1 MKFSMKRNYF
11 LTELATVQR
20 AISSKTTIPIL
31 TGLKIQL
38 EDEGLTLTGSNSD
51 ISIEKFIDKDLEEAG
66 LLIEDYGGIVVPAR
80 FFSEIIKKLPEDDFL
95 LEVIGQNQVRILSG
109 KADFTINGLDVNEY
123 PQLPVIESYENLV
136 LPARVLNR
144 LISETIFATST
155 QESRP
160 ILTGVHFIL
169 QDNRLK
175 AVATDSH
182 RLSQRV
188 LPLEKEAADF
198 DIVVP
203 NKSLQE
209 LSRSFD
215 DEEEMVEMT
224 IMENQALF
232 KTKTMNF
239 YTRLLEGFYP
249 DTDRLIPNEFSTEIE
264 FYVPSLLSAVERAS
278 LLSHEGHNN
287 IIRLEIND
295 QKVTLYGNSPEIG
308 NVEEDLVFEE
318 VSGDPLVISFN
329 PDYMKAALRAFG
341 QQNIKINFV
350 GPLRAFTLVPMTS
363 DEHFIQLVTPVR
375 TSV

>member
-1 MKFSMKRNYF
+1 MKFSIRRSYF
-11 LTELATVQR
+11 LAELATVQR
-20 AISSKTTIPIL
+20 AISGKTTIPIL

-38 EDEGLTLTGSNSD
+38 DDEGLTLTGSNAD
-51 ISIEKFIDKDLEEAG
+51 ISIEKFISKEVEQASLSIDA
-66 LLIEDYGGIVVPAR
+66 YGAIVVPAR
-80 FFSEIIKKLPEDDFL
+80 FFSEIIKKLPEEEFL

-109 KADFTINGLDVNEY
+109 KADFTINGLSANDY
-123 PQLPVIESYENLV
+123 PQLPVIENYKNLI

-160 ILTGVHFIL
+160 ILTGVHFTL
-169 QDNRLK
+169 KDNQLK

-188 LPLEKEAADF
+188 LPLETEVSDF
-198 DIVVP
+198 DIVIP
-203 NKSLQE
+203 NKSLLE

-215 DEEEMVEMT
+215 DEEEMIEMI
-224 IMENQALF
+224 IMENQTLF

-249 DTDRLIPNEFSTEIE
+249 DTDRLIPTEFSTEIE
-264 FYVPSLLSAVERAS
+264 FYVPSLLAAVERAS

-308 NVEEDLVFEE
+308 NVEEDLVFEN

-329 PDYMKAALRAFG
+329 PDYMKFALRAFG
-341 QQNIKINFV
+341 QQNIMIRFV
-350 GPLRAFTLVPMTS
+350 GPLRAFTLEPVAS
-363 DEHFIQLVTPVR
+363 DENFIQLVTPVR

>member
-1 MKFSMKRNYF
+1 MKFSMKRTYF
-11 LTELATVQR
+11 LSELATVQR

-51 ISIEKFIDKDLEEAG
+51 ISIEKFIDKDSEEAG
-66 LLIEDYGGIVVPAR
+66 LSIEDYGAIVVPAR
-80 FFSEIIKKLPEDDFL
+80 FFSEIIKKLPEDEFV

-109 KADFTINGLDVNEY
+109 KADFTINGLSASEY
-123 PQLPVIESYENLV
+123 PLLPEIQSYENLI

-160 ILTGVHFIL
+160 ILTGVHFTL
-169 QDNRLK
+169 KENRLK

-182 RLSQRV
+182 RLSQRI
-188 LPLEKEAADF
+188 LPLEKEAAEF

-203 NKSLQE
+203 NKSLLE

-215 DEEEMVEMT
+215 EEEEMVEMT

-249 DTDRLIPNEFSTEIE
+249 DTDRLIPTEFSTEIE
-264 FYVPSLLSAVERAS
+264 FYVPSLLAAVERAS

-287 IIRLEIND
+287 IIRLAIND

-350 GPLRAFTLVPMTS
+350 GPLRAFTLVPITS
-363 DEHFIQLVTPVR
+363 NEHFIQLVTPVR

>member
-1 MKFSMKRNYF
+1 MKFSMKRTYF
-11 LTELATVQR
+11 LSELATVQR

-51 ISIEKFIDKDLEEAG
+51 ISIEKFIDKDSEEAG
-66 LLIEDYGGIVVPAR
+66 LSIEDYGAIVVPAR
-80 FFSEIIKKLPEDDFL
+80 FFSEIIKKLPEDEFV

-109 KADFTINGLDVNEY
+109 KADFTINGLSASEY
-123 PQLPVIESYENLV
+123 PLLPEIQSYENLV

-160 ILTGVHFIL
+160 ILTGVHFTL
-169 QDNRLK
+169 KENKLK

-182 RLSQRV
+182 RLSQRI
-188 LPLEKEAADF
+188 LPLEKEAAEF

-203 NKSLQE
+203 NKSLLE

-215 DEEEMVEMT
+215 EEEEMVEMT

-249 DTDRLIPNEFSTEIE
+249 DTDRLIPTEFSTEIE
-264 FYVPSLLSAVERAS
+264 FYVPSLLAAVERAS

-287 IIRLEIND
+287 IVRLAIND